1 LWQPK
6 ADLPYNYYPIFIN
19 TSEVFVKTHYTKL
32 ISQGQRVGGASGWFR
47 ALLVRILNAL
57 QLAKAKAKTQKGNN
71 EKRVI

>member
-1 LWQPK
+1 
-6 ADLPYNYYPIFIN
+6 
-19 TSEVFVKTHYTKL
+19 VFVKTHYTKL